1 MRRAFETSIQYKKIP
16 AAHLSLSSMLE
27 QEAARS
33 RRREKQLLQKSRPS
47 PPTFASVPHML
58 PGYRNPSC
66 GRAQPPGVKKE
77 CTY

>member
-1 MRRAFETSIQYKKIP
+1 
-16 AAHLSLSSMLE
+16 MLE

-47 PPTFASVPHML
+47 PPTFASVHHML

-66 GRAQPPGVKKE
+66 GRAQPPGVKKSALIVVDISIF
-77 CTY
+77 TAR